1 MDLNIMIFSADRTLV
16 ILIAQVFN
24 GCLLPFLSNLLLL
37 CINDPQFMG
46 ARPQPVW
53 ANILLVLSVLIT
65 MFLASNVIIQKIFSS
80 LLTCP
85 ACVNIRLGAA
95 AAAAVVEMGLVI
107 TFTSLRRD
115 LTRGLKWGSRGN
127 Q

>member
-1 MDLNIMIFSADRTLV
+1 MIFPADRTLV
-16 ILIAQVFN
+16 ILVAQVFN
-24 GCLLPFLSNLLLL
+24 GCLLPFLSTLLLL

-46 ARPQPVW
+46 ARPQPLW
-53 ANILLVLSVLIT
+53 ANLLLLFSVMIT

-107 TFTSLRRD
+107 AFTSLRRD
-115 LTRGLKWGSRGN
+115 LGRSFRWRT
-127 Q
+127 

>member
-1 MDLNIMIFSADRTLV
+1 MILV
-16 ILIAQVFN
+16 AQVFN
-24 GCLLPFLSNLLLL
+24 GCLLPFLSTLLLL

-46 ARPQPVW
+46 SRPQPLW
-53 ANILLVLSVLIT
+53 ANVLLLLSVMIT

-85 ACVNIRLGAA
+85 DCVNIRLGAA

-107 TFTSLRRD
+107 AFTSLRRD
-115 LTRGLKWGSRGN
+115 LGRSFRWRT
-127 Q
+127 